1 MNENNPYFQV
11 FDIIDRDIKQD
22 KEMISEFIELAT
34 KHYVKN
40 GVDREDALYKI
51 KLCFKD
57 LSEEI
62 TTKVVRMINNE
73 DKPSP
78 KRVGHLLKIP
88 EVAKIL
94 KISLPTL
101 HEWVNEG
108 KLTAYVIGKNRI
120 RFKRDEIL
128 QYTSIQKAVSNA

>member
-1 MNENNPYFQV
+1 MSEINPYFQV

-34 KHYVKN
+34 KHYIKN

-57 LSEEI
+57 LSDEI
-62 TTKVVRMINNE
+62 TTKVVRMINDE
-73 DKPSP
+73 DKPNP
-78 KRVGHLLKIP
+78 NRVGHLLKIP

-94 KISLPTL
+94 KVSRQQVYNIINSGELKETKVGGTKK
-101 HEWVNEG
+101 VNSVDLED
-108 KLTAYVIGKNRI
+108 YMNYMNR
-120 RFKRDEIL
+120 
-128 QYTSIQKAVSNA
+128 